1 MPFEVPVEPGLLHVF
16 ARSVGD
22 GHVAYR
28 SQLFCAPGQPVIA
41 PLTYTRAVAE
51 HFDEHQE
58 LRRGPDGER
67 IPPGGSPD
75 RFHAE
80 QHFEYLRPLRAGERL
95 TATTRPGAV
104 TRKQGRA
111 GVLEFTETHTDFL
124 DDDGEVVVRTRKVGV
139 RVHRDDR

>member
-1 MPFEVPVEPGLLHVF
+1 MSFEVPVEPGLLHVF

-22 GHVAYR
+22 DDPAYR
-28 SQLFCAPGQPVIA
+28 AQLFVLRGEAVTA

-51 HFDEHQE
+51 HFDDAGE
-58 LRRGPDGER
+58 LRRGPDGTPL
-67 IPPGGSPD
+67 PPGGSDD

-95 TATTRPGAV
+95 TATTRPGAI

-111 GVLEFTETHTDFL
+111 GLLEFTETHTDFL
-124 DDDGEVVVRTRKVGV
+124 DDDGNVVVRSRKVGV
-139 RVHRDDR
+139 QIHRENR